1 MSLRKVLLEWLD
13 AGVKPDGTAQL
24 SADDQRSL
32 VADIYTVEPSFLQDA
47 LADSLARYPTYANEI
62 VQALRTADLPQLGA
76 VVDKICRGNLIGSN
90 WLETEM
96 REVSEQESFYDGD
109 Q

>member
-1 MSLRKVLLEWLD
+1 LEWLD
-13 AGVKPDGTAQL
+13 YGVRPDGTARL

-32 VADIYTVEPSFLQDA
+32 VADIYTVDPAFLQDA
-47 LADSLARYPTYANEI
+47 LAESLARNPSYASEV
-62 VQALRTADLPQLGA
+62 VQALRTADLLQLGA
-76 VVDKICRGNLIGSN
+76 VVDRVLRGYLIGSN

-96 REVSEQESFYDGD
+96 REVYEQEATYDGD